1 MTTMTLFHSPLSPF
15 VRKVM
20 VVLHE
25 TGQPDRVTLQAVN
38 VSPVNG
44 DDQLNQDNPI
54 GKIPA
59 LRLEDGTVLHDSRVI
74 CEYLDLQHVGN
85 PLIPREG
92 SARWR
97 RLTLASQADG
107 GQGDLV
113 ARGHIAGTAQ
123 HVTRHQRER
132 RGHGHVTDRPLLGIH
147 HAADEVARRADQLRH
162 DEVAQGQGEREDRPS
177 GDTRYRKWQH
187 HQHKGCCN
195 LEHWIG
201 LQQSS
206 LHSRANQAP
215 TPLEQRRLG

>member
-20 VVLHE
+20 IVLHE
-25 TGQPDRVTLQAVN
+25 TGQLDRVTLQAVN

-97 RLTLASQADG
+97 RLTLASQADAIM
-107 GQGDLV
+107 DAAV
-113 ARGHIAGTAQ
+113 S
-123 HVTRHQRER
+123 TRYE
-132 RGHGHVTDRPLLGIH
+132 TFLRPEDKRWDGW
-147 HAADEVARRADQLRH
+147 VQ
-162 DEVAQGQGEREDRPS
+162 AQGEKIRRSLADLEQAHLAELASTFDIAAIGVACALGYLDLRQPQFGWREQQPGLAAWYAEVLKRPS
-177 GDTRYRKWQH
+177 MAAT
-187 HQHKGCCN
+187 
-195 LEHWIG
+195 
-201 LQQSS
+201 
-206 LHSRANQAP
+206 AP
-215 TPLEQRRLG
+215 VI